1 MTKTLKDNKDNKLYT
16 SIAEQLVDGTAFVNS
31 FPAEKFAQRLH
42 YKATQYERTAEFKSH
57 NSLEKGN
64 AWPDSD
70 PSPGSKY
77 IADFDCKIDLEWLAE
92 VSFAKAIK
100 EVDGR
105 YSSRIDLVSFLNHF
119 MPFH

>member
-1 MTKTLKDNKDNKLYT
+1 MTTTLEGNELYT
-16 SIAEQLVDGTAFVNS
+16 SIAKQLVDGTAFVTS
-31 FPAEKFAQRLH
+31 FPAGNFAQRLH
-42 YKATQYERTAEFKSH
+42 YKSTGYERTSEFKSH
-57 NSLEKGN
+57 NSLERGN

-70 PSPGSKY
+70 PHPGSSY
-77 IADFDCKIDLEWLAE
+77 IASFDCRTDLEWLAE

-105 YSSRIDLVSFLNHF
+105 FSSRIDPVSFLNYF